1 VIPAGWLSAFNVA
14 GGVTQFF
21 GGFACS
27 FISDHYGR
35 RTGLAGG
42 ILFAMGG
49 IIGEILSTSRVAFL
63 VSKLIL
69 GFGLGFYLTIGPLY
83 CSELSPV
90 ILRGI
95 TTAGINLGIV
105 LGQLLSNAVIK
116 GFGERADRW
125 AYRAPFAFQLF
136 FVGKQTTASVNYRIL
151 TPPSL
156 LDHRSSLRTRIAVVS
171 RSPRPPRR
179 SPSCHVVPLRIRR
192 RSQQQTRGN

>member
-1 VIPAGWLSAFNVA
+1 MIPASWLSAFNVA

-42 ILFAMGG
+42 ILFATGG
-49 IIGEILSTSRVAFL
+49 IIGEIISISRPAFL

-95 TTAGINLGIV
+95 TTAGVNLGIV
-105 LGQLLSNAVIK
+105 IGQLLSNAVIK
-116 GFGERADRW
+116 GFGERTDRW

-136 FVGKQTTASVNYRIL
+136 FVGQHINL
-151 TPPSL
+151 T
-156 LDHRSSLRTRIAVVS
+156 SSTLY
-171 RSPRPPRR
+171 
-179 SPSCHVVPLRIRR
+179 
-192 RSQQQTRGN
+192 